1 MVYDMKKGSKGEVVF
16 TAKGGAWFM
25 IVVCAIGLVSVGWI
39 IVGAITGCVEL
50 IGVEVLFWEVLF
62 YLLMIS
68 SFVYVGCLLLHS
80 INMLKAKI
88 TIGPDGL
95 VLDGAIDRTKRLWN
109 PFHRNYIKSDLVV
122 ELPWRDIQHIEFAE
136 PETVVGGN
144 WFLAVIPFRTRVLIE
159 TKEHQR
165 YVMNLSLFDM
175 RVAKEIDKYGYK
187 HNLL

>member
-1 MVYDMKKGSKGEVVF
+1 MKKDPKGEVVF
-16 TAKGGAWFM
+16 TAKGGAWFL
-25 IVVCAIGLVSVGWI
+25 IVVCAIILGIYGWI
-39 IVGAITGCVEL
+39 IVGRITGCVEV
-50 IGVEVLFWEVLF
+50 IGGDVLF
-62 YLLMIS
+62 YALMLFFFIII
-68 SFVYVGCLLLHS
+68 GCLLFYN

-122 ELPWRDIQHIEFAE
+122 ELPWQDIQHIEFNG
-136 PETVVGGN
+136 PKPVVGN
-144 WFLAVIPFRTRVLIE
+144 WVLAMIPFISRVQIE

-165 YVMNLSLFDM
+165 YEMNLSLFDM
-175 RVAKEIDKYGYK
+175 RVAKEINKYRYK

>member
-1 MVYDMKKGSKGEVVF
+1 MKKGSKGEVVF

-50 IGVEVLFWEVLF
+50 IGEEVLLWEVMF

-122 ELPWRDIQHIEFAE
+122 ELPWRDIQHIEFDE
-136 PETVVGGN
+136 PETVVRN
-144 WFLAVIPFRTRVLIE
+144 WALAVIPFRTRVLIE

-165 YVMNLSLFDM
+165 YEMNLSLFDM

>member
-1 MVYDMKKGSKGEVVF
+1 MEVI
-16 TAKGGAWFM
+16 GGD
-25 IVVCAIGLVSVGWI
+25 
-39 IVGAITGCVEL
+39 
-50 IGVEVLFWEVLF
+50 VLF
-62 YLLMIS
+62 YALMLFFFIII
-68 SFVYVGCLLLHS
+68 GCLLFYN

-122 ELPWRDIQHIEFAE
+122 ELPWQDIQHIEFNG
-136 PETVVGGN
+136 PKPVVGN
-144 WFLAVIPFRTRVLIE
+144 WVLAMIPFISRVQIE

-165 YVMNLSLFDM
+165 YEMNLSLFDM
-175 RVAKEIDKYGYK
+175 RVAKEINKYRYK

>member
-1 MVYDMKKGSKGEVVF
+1 MKKDPIGEVVF

-25 IVVCAIGLVSVGWI
+25 IVVCAIALVSVGWI
-39 IVGAITGCVEL
+39 TVGAITGCVEI

-62 YLLMIS
+62 YLLMIYV
-68 SFVYVGCLLLHS
+68 FVCVGCLLLHS

-88 TIGPDGL
+88 TIGPDRL

-109 PFHRNYIKSDLVV
+109 PFHPNYIKSDLVV
-122 ELPWRDIQHIEFAE
+122 ELPWRDIQHIEFAGSKS
-136 PETVVGGN
+136 VARN
-144 WFLAVIPFRTRVLIE
+144 WALAVIPFKSRVLIE

-165 YVMNLSLFDM
+165 YEMNLSLFDM
-175 RVAKEIDKYGYK
+175 RVAKEIDKYRYK

>member
-1 MVYDMKKGSKGEVVF
+1 MF

-62 YLLMIS
+62 YLLMIY
-68 SFVYVGCLLLHS
+68 SFVWVGCLLLHS

-109 PFHRNYIKSDLVV
+109 PFHPNYIKSDLVV
-122 ELPWRDIQHIEFAE
+122 ELPWRDIQHIEFDE
-136 PETVVGGN
+136 PETVVRN
-144 WFLAVIPFRTRVLIE
+144 WALAVIPFRTRVLIE

-165 YVMNLSLFDM
+165 YEMNLSLFDM

>member
-1 MVYDMKKGSKGEVVF
+1 
-16 TAKGGAWFM
+16 M
-25 IVVCAIGLVSVGWI
+25 IVVCAIGLVFVGWI

-50 IGVEVLFWEVLF
+50 IGVEVLLWEVLF

-68 SFVYVGCLLLHS
+68 SFVCVGCLLLHS

-95 VLDGAIDRTKRLWN
+95 VLDGAIDRTKRLWD
-109 PFHRNYIKSDLVV
+109 PFHRSYIKSDLVV

-144 WFLAVIPFRTRVLIE
+144 WALAVIPFRTRVLIE

>member
-1 MVYDMKKGSKGEVVF
+1 MKKGSKGEVVF
-16 TAKGGAWFM
+16 TAKGGAWFL
-25 IVVCAIGLVSVGWI
+25 IVVCAIILGIYGWI
-39 IVGAITGCVEL
+39 IVGRITGCVEV
-50 IGVEVLFWEVLF
+50 IGGDVLF
-62 YLLMIS
+62 YALMLFFFIII
-68 SFVYVGCLLLHS
+68 GCLLFYN

-122 ELPWRDIQHIEFAE
+122 ELPWWDIQHIEFNG
-136 PETVVGGN
+136 PKPVVGN
-144 WFLAVIPFRTRVLIE
+144 WVLAMIPFISRVQIE

-165 YVMNLSLFDM
+165 YEMNLSLFDM
-175 RVAKEIDKYGYK
+175 RVAKEINKYRYK

>member
-1 MVYDMKKGSKGEVVF
+1 MKKGSKGEVVF

-109 PFHRNYIKSDLVV
+109 PFHRDYIKSDLVV

-136 PETVVGGN
+136 PEYFFGN
-144 WFLAVIPFRTRVLIE
+144 LALAVIPFRSRVLIE

>member
-1 MVYDMKKGSKGEVVF
+1 MKIGPKGEVVF
-16 TAKGGAWFM
+16 TAKGGAWFL
-25 IVVCAIGLVSVGWI
+25 IVVCAIILGIYGWI
-39 IVGAITGCVEL
+39 IVGRITGCVEV
-50 IGVEVLFWEVLF
+50 IGGDVLF
-62 YLLMIS
+62 YALMLFFFIII
-68 SFVYVGCLLLHS
+68 GCLLFYN

-122 ELPWRDIQHIEFAE
+122 ELPWWDIQHIEFNG
-136 PETVVGGN
+136 PKPVVGN
-144 WFLAVIPFRTRVLIE
+144 WALAMIPFISRVQIE

-165 YVMNLSLFDM
+165 YEMNLSLFDM
-175 RVAKEIDKYGYK
+175 RVAKEIDKYRYK

>member
-1 MVYDMKKGSKGEVVF
+1 
-16 TAKGGAWFM
+16 M

-50 IGVEVLFWEVLF
+50 IGVEVLLWEVLF

-109 PFHRNYIKSDLVV
+109 PFHRSYIKSDLVV

>member
-1 MVYDMKKGSKGEVVF
+1 MKKGSKGEVVF

-68 SFVYVGCLLLHS
+68 SFVYVGCLQLHS

-136 PETVVGGN
+136 PEYFFGN
-144 WFLAVIPFRTRVLIE
+144 LALAVIPFRSRVLIE

>member
-1 MVYDMKKGSKGEVVF
+1 MKKDPKGEVVF

-25 IVVCAIGLVSVGWI
+25 IVVCAIGLVSVGWF

-50 IGVEVLFWEVLF
+50 IGVEVLLWEVLF

-136 PETVVGGN
+136 PEYFFGN
-144 WFLAVIPFRTRVLIE
+144 WALAVIPFKSRVLIE

>member
-1 MVYDMKKGSKGEVVF
+1 MKKGSKGEVVF
-16 TAKGGAWFM
+16 TAKGGAWFL
-25 IVVCAIGLVSVGWI
+25 IVVCAIILGIYGWI
-39 IVGAITGCVEL
+39 IVGRITGCVEV
-50 IGVEVLFWEVLF
+50 IGGDVLF
-62 YLLMIS
+62 YALMLFFFIII
-68 SFVYVGCLLLHS
+68 GCLLFYN

-122 ELPWRDIQHIEFAE
+122 ELPWQDIQHIEFNG
-136 PETVVGGN
+136 PKPVVGN
-144 WFLAVIPFRTRVLIE
+144 WVLAMIPFISRVQIE

-165 YVMNLSLFDM
+165 YEMNLSLFDM

>member
-1 MVYDMKKGSKGEVVF
+1 MKKGSKGEVVF
-16 TAKGGAWFM
+16 TAKGGAWFL
-25 IVVCAIGLVSVGWI
+25 IVVCAIVLGIYGWI
-39 IVGAITGCVEL
+39 IVGRITGCVEV
-50 IGVEVLFWEVLF
+50 IGGDVLF
-62 YLLMIS
+62 YALMLFFFIII
-68 SFVYVGCLLLHS
+68 GCLLFYN

-122 ELPWRDIQHIEFAE
+122 ELPWQDIQHIEFNG
-136 PETVVGGN
+136 PKPVVGN
-144 WFLAVIPFRTRVLIE
+144 WVLAMIPFISRVQIE

-165 YVMNLSLFDM
+165 YEMNLSLFDM
-175 RVAKEIDKYGYK
+175 RVAKEINKYRYK

>member
-1 MVYDMKKGSKGEVVF
+1 MF
-16 TAKGGAWFM
+16 TAKGGAWFL
-25 IVVCAIGLVSVGWI
+25 IVVCAIILGIYGWI
-39 IVGAITGCVEL
+39 IVGRITGCVEV
-50 IGVEVLFWEVLF
+50 IGGDELF
-62 YLLMIS
+62 YALMLFFFIII
-68 SFVYVGCLLLHS
+68 GCLLFYN

-122 ELPWRDIQHIEFAE
+122 ELPWQDIQHIEFNG
-136 PETVVGGN
+136 PKPVVGN
-144 WFLAVIPFRTRVLIE
+144 WVLAMIPFISRVQIE

-165 YVMNLSLFDM
+165 YEMNLSLFDM
-175 RVAKEIDKYGYK
+175 RVAKEINKYRYK

>member
-1 MVYDMKKGSKGEVVF
+1 
-16 TAKGGAWFM
+16 M
-25 IVVCAIGLVSVGWI
+25 IVFCAIGLVSVGWI
-39 IVGAITGCVEL
+39 IVGTITGCVEL
-50 IGVEVLFWEVLF
+50 IGEEVLFWEVLF
-62 YLLMIS
+62 YLLMIY
-68 SFVYVGCLLLHS
+68 SFVWVGCLLLHS

-109 PFHRNYIKSDLVV
+109 PFHRSYIKSDLVV
-122 ELPWRDIQHIEFAE
+122 ELPWRDIQHIEFAR
-136 PETVVGGN
+136 PKSVVGRNGP
-144 WFLAVIPFRTRVLIE
+144 LAVIPFISRVLIE

-175 RVAKEIDKYGYK
+175 RVAKEIDKYRYK

>member
-1 MVYDMKKGSKGEVVF
+1 MKKGSKGEVVF
-16 TAKGGAWFM
+16 TAKGGAWFL
-25 IVVCAIGLVSVGWI
+25 IVVCAIILGIYGWI
-39 IVGAITGCVEL
+39 IVGRITGCVEV
-50 IGVEVLFWEVLF
+50 IGGDVLF
-62 YLLMIS
+62 YALMLFFFIII
-68 SFVYVGCLLLHS
+68 GCLLFYN

-122 ELPWRDIQHIEFAE
+122 ELPWQDIQHIEFNG
-136 PETVVGGN
+136 PKPVVGN
-144 WFLAVIPFRTRVLIE
+144 WVLAMIPFISRVQIE

-165 YVMNLSLFDM
+165 YEMNLSLFDM
-175 RVAKEIDKYGYK
+175 RVAKEIDKYRYK

>member
-1 MVYDMKKGSKGEVVF
+1 
-16 TAKGGAWFM
+16 M

-50 IGVEVLFWEVLF
+50 IGVEVLLWEVLF

-68 SFVYVGCLLLHS
+68 SFVCVGCLLLHS

-95 VLDGAIDRTKRLWN
+95 VLDGAIDRTKRLWD
-109 PFHRNYIKSDLVV
+109 PFHRSYIKSDLVV

-144 WFLAVIPFRTRVLIE
+144 WALAVIPFRTRVLIE

>member
-1 MVYDMKKGSKGEVVF
+1 MKKGSKGEVVF
-16 TAKGGAWFM
+16 TAKGGAWFL
-25 IVVCAIGLVSVGWI
+25 IVVCAIILGIYGWI
-39 IVGAITGCVEL
+39 IVGRITGCVEV
-50 IGVEVLFWEVLF
+50 IGGDELF
-62 YLLMIS
+62 YALMLFFFIII
-68 SFVYVGCLLLHS
+68 GCLLFYN

-122 ELPWRDIQHIEFAE
+122 ELPWQDIQHIEFNG
-136 PETVVGGN
+136 PKPVVGN
-144 WFLAVIPFRTRVLIE
+144 WVLAMIPFISRVQIE

-165 YVMNLSLFDM
+165 YEMNLSLFDM
-175 RVAKEIDKYGYK
+175 RVAKEINKYRYK

>member
-1 MVYDMKKGSKGEVVF
+1 
-16 TAKGGAWFM
+16 M

-39 IVGAITGCVEL
+39 IVGAITGCVKL
-50 IGVEVLFWEVLF
+50 IGVEVLLWEVLF

-136 PETVVGGN
+136 PETVVRN
-144 WFLAVIPFRTRVLIE
+144 LALAVIPFKSRVLIE

>member
-1 MVYDMKKGSKGEVVF
+1 MKKGSKGEVVF

-50 IGVEVLFWEVLF
+50 IGEEVLFWEVLF

-136 PETVVGGN
+136 PEAVVGGN
-144 WFLAVIPFRTRVLIE
+144 WALAVIPIRSRVLIE

-165 YVMNLSLFDM
+165 YVMNLSLFNM

>member
-1 MVYDMKKGSKGEVVF
+1 MKKDPKGEVVF

-25 IVVCAIGLVSVGWI
+25 IVVCAIVLVSVGWI
-39 IVGAITGCVEL
+39 IVGAITGCVEI

-122 ELPWRDIQHIEFAE
+122 ELPWRDIQHIEFAG
-136 PETVVGGN
+136 PESVVGN
-144 WFLAVIPFRTRVLIE
+144 WALAVIPLNSRVLIE
-159 TKEHQR
+159 ITEHQR

-175 RVAKEIDKYGYK
+175 RVSKEIDKYRYK

>member
-1 MVYDMKKGSKGEVVF
+1 MKKDPKGEVVF

-50 IGVEVLFWEVLF
+50 IGEEVLFWEVLF
-62 YLLMIS
+62 YLLMIN

-122 ELPWRDIQHIEFAE
+122 ELPWRDIQHIEFPE
-136 PETVVGGN
+136 PEYFVGN
-144 WFLAVIPFRTRVLIE
+144 LALAVIPFRSRVLIE

>member
-1 MVYDMKKGSKGEVVF
+1 MKKDPKGEVVF

-39 IVGAITGCVEL
+39 IVGAITGSVEL
-50 IGVEVLFWEVLF
+50 IGVDVLFWEVLF

-122 ELPWRDIQHIEFAE
+122 ELAWRDIQHIEFAE
-136 PETVVGGN
+136 PEYFFGN
-144 WFLAVIPFRTRVLIE
+144 WALAVIPIRSRVLIE

>member
-1 MVYDMKKGSKGEVVF
+1 
-16 TAKGGAWFM
+16 M
-25 IVVCAIGLVSVGWI
+25 IVVCAIGLVFVGWI
-39 IVGAITGCVEL
+39 IVGALTGCVEL

>member
-1 MVYDMKKGSKGEVVF
+1 
-16 TAKGGAWFM
+16 M
-25 IVVCAIGLVSVGWI
+25 IVFCAIGLVFVGWI
-39 IVGAITGCVEL
+39 IVGALTGCVEL
-50 IGVEVLFWEVLF
+50 IGEEVLFWEVLF

-136 PETVVGGN
+136 PEAVVGGN
-144 WFLAVIPFRTRVLIE
+144 WALAVIPFRSRVLIE

>member
-1 MVYDMKKGSKGEVVF
+1 MF
-16 TAKGGAWFM
+16 TAKGGAWFL
-25 IVVCAIGLVSVGWI
+25 IVVCAIILGIYGWI
-39 IVGAITGCVEL
+39 IVGRITGCVEV
-50 IGVEVLFWEVLF
+50 IGGDVLF
-62 YLLMIS
+62 YALMLFFFIII
-68 SFVYVGCLLLHS
+68 GCLLFYN

-122 ELPWRDIQHIEFAE
+122 ELPWQDIQHIEFNG
-136 PETVVGGN
+136 PKPVVGN
-144 WFLAVIPFRTRVLIE
+144 WVLAMIPFISRVQIE

-165 YVMNLSLFDM
+165 YEMNLSLFDM
-175 RVAKEIDKYGYK
+175 RVAKEINKYRYK

>member
-1 MVYDMKKGSKGEVVF
+1 MKKGSKGEVVF

-136 PETVVGGN
+136 PETVVGGT

>member
-1 MVYDMKKGSKGEVVF
+1 
-16 TAKGGAWFM
+16 M

-39 IVGAITGCVEL
+39 IVGAITGCVEI

-62 YLLMIS
+62 YLLMIY
-68 SFVYVGCLLLHS
+68 SFVWVGCLLLHS

-122 ELPWRDIQHIEFAE
+122 ELPWWDIQHIEFNG
-136 PETVVGGN
+136 PKPVVGN
-144 WFLAVIPFRTRVLIE
+144 WALAMIPFISRVQIE

-165 YVMNLSLFDM
+165 YEMNLSLFDM
-175 RVAKEIDKYGYK
+175 RVAKEINKYRYK
-187 HNLL
+187 HNIL

>member
-1 MVYDMKKGSKGEVVF
+1 MKKGSKGEVVF

-39 IVGAITGCVEL
+39 IVGAITGCVEI
-50 IGVEVLFWEVLF
+50 IGVEVLFWEVLV
-62 YLLMIS
+62 YLLMIY
-68 SFVYVGCLLLHS
+68 SFVWVGCLLLHS

-109 PFHRNYIKSDLVV
+109 PFHRSYIKSDLVV
-122 ELPWRDIQHIEFAE
+122 ELPWRDIQHIEFAG
-136 PETVVGGN
+136 PESVVGN
-144 WFLAVIPFRTRVLIE
+144 WALAVIPFNSRVLIE

-175 RVAKEIDKYGYK
+175 RVAKEIDKYRYK

>member
-1 MVYDMKKGSKGEVVF
+1 MKKGSKGDVVF

-25 IVVCAIGLVSVGWI
+25 IVVCAIALVSVGWI

-50 IGVEVLFWEVLF
+50 IGVEMLLWEVLF

-68 SFVYVGCLLLHS
+68 SFVCVGCLLLHS

-122 ELPWRDIQHIEFAE
+122 ELPWQDIQHIEFNG
-136 PETVVGGN
+136 PKPVVGN
-144 WFLAVIPFRTRVLIE
+144 WVLAMIPFISRVQIE

-165 YVMNLSLFDM
+165 YEMNLSLFDM
-175 RVAKEIDKYGYK
+175 RVAKEINKYRYK

>member
-1 MVYDMKKGSKGEVVF
+1 MKKGSKGEVVF

-25 IVVCAIGLVSVGWI
+25 IVVCAIGLVFVGWI
-39 IVGAITGCVEL
+39 IVGALTGCVEL

-122 ELPWRDIQHIEFAE
+122 ELAWRDIQHIEFAE

>member
-1 MVYDMKKGSKGEVVF
+1 MKKGSKGEVVF

-136 PETVVGGN
+136 PEYFFGN
-144 WFLAVIPFRTRVLIE
+144 LALAVIPFRSRVLIE

>member
-1 MVYDMKKGSKGEVVF
+1 MKKGSKGEVVF

-25 IVVCAIGLVSVGWI
+25 IVICAIGLVSVGWI

-50 IGVEVLFWEVLF
+50 IGEEVLLWEVMF

-122 ELPWRDIQHIEFAE
+122 ELPWRDIQHIEFDE
-136 PETVVGGN
+136 PETVVRN
-144 WFLAVIPFRTRVLIE
+144 WALAVIPFRTRVLIE

-165 YVMNLSLFDM
+165 YEMNLSLFDM